1 MFNKIGRLT
10 PDERVRLD
18 PPTHYTLKQQQDRA
32 ADELVG
38 VCRGMLSDGAISAQ
52 EVQFLKD
59 WIERNA
65 IHAGVFPFDIVY
77 RQIQGALADGVF
89 DEDEERD
96 LLSTLV
102 NLVGGEHRAS
112 QSGAPSLS
120 SALPLC
126 QPAPTIQFPGSVFVV
141 TGTFAFGSRRLV
153 IDALEARQA
162 TAVGNVTKKVN
173 YLVIGE
179 IGSQAW
185 RHSSYGR
192 KIEAAV
198 SLREAGVPL
207 RIVSEPH
214 WREALGQLGSVG

>member
-1 MFNKIGRLT
+1 MLFNILGRLT
-10 PDERVRLD
+10 PDERVRQD
-18 PPTHYTLKQQQDRA
+18 PPARYTQKQQQDRA
-32 ADELVG
+32 ADELIG
-38 VCRGMLSDGAISAQ
+38 LCRGILSDGSVSAQ
-52 EVQFLKD
+52 EAAFLKE

-65 IHAGVFPFDIVY
+65 IHAAVFPFDIVY
-77 RQIQGALADGVF
+77 RQLKGALSDGVF

-102 NLVGGEHRAS
+102 NLVGGEHRSAQPDS
-112 QSGAPSLS
+112 PSLS

-126 QPAPTIQFPGSVFVV
+126 QPAPAIQFPGSVFVV
-141 TGTFAFGSRRLV
+141 TGTFAFGNRRQV
-153 IDALEARQA
+153 VDALESRQA
-162 TAVGNVTKKVN
+162 SASSTVSKKVD

-185 RHSSYGR
+185 KHSSYGR

-198 SLREAGVPL
+198 ALREAGVPL

-214 WREALGQLGSVG
+214 WRQALSV

>member
-1 MFNKIGRLT
+1 MFNKIGPLT
-10 PDERVRLD
+10 PGERIRQD
-18 PPTHYTLKQQQDRA
+18 PPTHFTHKQQQDRA

-38 VCRGMLSDGAISAQ
+38 VCRGMLSDGAISPQ
-52 EVQFLKD
+52 EAHFLKD
-59 WIERNA
+59 WIDRNA
-65 IHAGVFPFDIVY
+65 IYAGVFPFDIVY
-77 RQIQGALADGVF
+77 RQLQGALADGVF

-102 NLVGGEHRAS
+102 NLVGGEHRSVQADS
-112 QSGAPSLS
+112 PSLA

-141 TGTFAFGSRRLV
+141 TGTFAYGNRRQV
-153 IDALEARQA
+153 IDALEIRQA
-162 TAVGNVTKKVN
+162 SAASSVSKKVN
-173 YLVIGE
+173 FLVIGE

-198 SLREAGVPL
+198 SLRESGVPL

-214 WREALGQLGSVG
+214 WRDALAARG

>member
-1 MFNKIGRLT
+1 MIFNKLGQFT
-10 PDERVRLD
+10 PDERVRQD
-18 PPTHYTLKQQQDRA
+18 PPTHFTHKQQQDRA

-38 VCRGMLSDGAISAQ
+38 VCRGMLSDGAISSQ
-52 EVQFLKD
+52 EAQFLKD
-59 WIERNA
+59 WIDRNA

-77 RQIQGALADGVF
+77 RQLQSALADGVL

-102 NLVGGEHRAS
+102 NLVGGEHRAGLPGS
-112 QSGAPSLS
+112 PSLA

-126 QPAPTIQFPGSVFVV
+126 QPPPTIAFPGSVFVV
-141 TGTFAFGSRRLV
+141 TGTFAYGTRRQV
-153 IDALEARQA
+153 VDALEAPPA
-162 TAVGNVTKKVN
+162 SAASAVSKKVN
-173 YLVIGE
+173 FLVIGE
-179 IGSQAW
+179 VGSQAW

-198 SLREAGVPL
+198 SLRESGVHL

-214 WREALGQLGSVG
+214 WREALASSG

>member
-10 PDERVRLD
+10 PDERVQLD
-18 PPTHYTLKQQQDRA
+18 PPVQFTQKQQQDRA
-32 ADELVG
+32 ADELIG
-38 VCRGMLSDGAISAQ
+38 LCRGMLSDGVVSPQ
-52 EVQFLKD
+52 EAAFLKD

-65 IHAGVFPFDIVY
+65 IHAAAFPFDIVY
-77 RQIQGALADGVF
+77 RQLRGALADGVL

-102 NLVGGEHRAS
+102 NLVGGEHRSAQPES
-112 QSGAPSLS
+112 PSLS

-126 QPAPTIQFPGSVFVV
+126 QPAPTIEFAGSVFVV
-141 TGTFAFGSRRLV
+141 TGTFAYGNRRQV
-153 IDALEARQA
+153 IDALESRQA
-162 TAVGNVTKKVN
+162 SAASNVSRKVD

-198 SLREAGVPL
+198 CLREAGVPL

-214 WREALGQLGSVG
+214 WREALAVSS

>member
-1 MFNKIGRLT
+1 MFNKTGRIA
-10 PDERVRLD
+10 PEERVRQD
-18 PPTHYTLKQQQDRA
+18 PPSRFTLKQQQDRA

-38 VCRGMLSDGAISAQ
+38 LCRGMLSDGVVSAM
-52 EVQFLKD
+52 EAQFLKD

-65 IHAGVFPFDIVY
+65 IHANAFPFDIVY
-77 RQIQGALADGVF
+77 RQLQSALADGVF
-89 DEDEERD
+89 DEHEEQD

-102 NLVGGEHRAS
+102 NLVGGEQRDFAHAS
-112 QSGAPSLS
+112 PSLA

-126 QPAPTIQFPGSVFVV
+126 QPTPAIHFAGSVFVV
-141 TGTFAFGSRRLV
+141 TGTFAFGNRRQV
-153 IDALEARQA
+153 IDALESRQA
-162 TAVGNVTKKVN
+162 SAASSVSKKVN
-173 YLVIGE
+173 FLVIGE

-198 SLREAGVPL
+198 ELREAGVPL

-214 WREALGQLGSVG
+214 WREALASTS